1 MVTLTMTEEQL
12 KKIEGL
18 VDLLLKTAGLAALKE
33 AVEMVNLIAQAQKV
47 EKE

>member
-1 MVTLTMTEEQL
+1 MTEEQL

-18 VDLLLKTAGLAALKE
+18 IDLLLKTAGLAALKDG
-33 AVEMVNLIAQAQKV
+33 VELVNLLAQAQKV